1 MRLIDADIL
10 DDDVMHLFIS
20 ITGNPKQ
27 HTVVNECRSS
37 FRRMIEEQPPV
48 EAVPV
53 VHGEWIIGSKPRC
66 SICGKSALREYDRED
81 WLSYVPSDFCPNCGA
96 DMRKKV

>member
-1 MRLIDADIL
+1 MSDLISREALIKGINQHCGTIPTWAK
-10 DDDVMHLFIS
+10 VVVIS
-20 ITGNPKQ
+20 EI
-27 HTVVNECRSS
+27 S
-37 FRRMIEEQPPV
+37 EQPSV

-96 DMRKKV
+96 HMRKKV